1 MSIRGKKFTKLL
13 SLFIVVMMLGTV
25 IVPTSFGYAKEVT
38 NAEWYNFRNNQENNG
53 ITDVNTPTSAKS
65 TNLKWASKFG
75 IGWGAA
81 PTPPLILDGYL
92 YIGVGKEIVKV
103 DKETGKE
110 VMRSPYEMVA
120 NVGYAMNPLIY
131 ADGKIFAQVG
141 NGMIQAVDYETL
153 EPLWHTEEIGG
164 QTVSPISY
172 TKGSDGKGYIVT
184 GTWNSESK
192 DGEYICVSTDDE
204 NVNEGIKEFK
214 WIFRPSGNQSDKD
227 NPDWNLTFDQELKNA
242 EKSSPR
248 GFYWAG
254 AYATP
259 KYIAVGS
266 DDGTSEGDYSANA
279 VFYTLDTETG
289 EVISRVDG
297 IKGDIRTTTVYDNG
311 YLYFSTKGG
320 QLHKIKVDENG
331 NLGEDS
337 YIDLGGMTTAS
348 PVVYKNKIYIG
359 VCGKGGQFN
368 SDGGHGFAVVDN
380 SKEKLSSNSELYR
393 IPIKGYP
400 QAGALVS
407 TAHVNDDFNNDGKAD
422 GRVYIYFTYNA
433 NPGGIYYTYDTPD
446 QSEAAK
452 ISAELF
458 IPPKE
463 QQQYCISSLCAD
475 KKGTIYYKNDSCY
488 LMAVE
493 SNPAYLED
501 IKVTT
506 DSESAVSWDQT
517 FDSRNGNYIVKVK
530 GEDKYVNLEV
540 KASAGSKVTVN
551 GSEYKGK
558 QKIEISD
565 KPKDVAIKVSNGEY
579 ARTYNLKISQT
590 AAITTLSELKVST
603 SNSYNSNL
611 IPLKNEF
618 SSEVYNYDCDITDQ
632 KEDEFYRIWA
642 KSTDPNATVKV
653 LANENVASKRNGEAV
668 EKGTELKL
676 NGTSNKYAAVYRVDK
691 TKSASVTIEVTA
703 ENGKAKQNYELRL
716 VEKIPVA
723 SIELNPKEVVILE
736 NSKIKIKAKVNPIDA
751 TYQDLSWSSLDEE
764 VATVDQEGNV
774 TAVKAGETTI
784 AATAENGVVIGKSTV
799 KVISKD
805 SLVNKY
811 LNIIETYKDKS
822 KYNKAQQDE
831 IDNVILEAKTALFS
845 ATTETEMMDIVNEA
859 KAKLDKIK
867 TSEQIAKEKAE
878 VVIAKIDAIGTVTFE
893 KETAIADARK
903 TYNSLTS
910 EEQKFVTNYDV
921 LLAAE
926 DSFSKLTVDA
936 PKISVSLNKGAP
948 RITWFKIKY
957 ASSYEVYRATSK
969 NGKYSKT
976 YTTSGTSYT
985 NTGAVAGYTY
995 YYKVV
1000 AIAKNGNNSEY
1011 SNIVSKARSPYDI
1024 SVKMLYRSVDG
1035 KPILNWK
1042 DVKTATTYKVYRAT
1056 SEKGQYSRICTTKG
1070 NSYTYKGATPGKTY
1084 YYKVRAYNKNDK
1096 LVGTSGQI
1104 RYKTKVIKPTIKI
1117 IKSTKPY
1124 IKWTKVSKAYKYE
1137 VYRST
1142 VNKTGTFKKQYTTKN
1157 ISYKN
1162 TSAKKGKTYY
1172 YKVRAISKDGRK
1184 SSFSSVVKIKSK
1196 K

>member
-172 TKGSDGKGYIVT
+172 TKGSDGKEYIVT
-184 GTWNSESK
+184 GTWNGESK

-204 NVNEGIKEFK
+204 NVNGDIKDFK
-214 WIFRPSGNQSDKD
+214 WIFRPSGNKSDKE
-227 NPDWNLTFDQELKNA
+227 NPDWNLTFDKELKNSA
-242 EKSSPR
+242 NPSPR

-266 DDGTSEGDYSANA
+266 DDGTSEGEYTTNA

-359 VCGKGGQFN
+359 VSGKGGQFDPD
-368 SDGGHGFAVVDN
+368 SGHGFAVVDN
-380 SKEKLSSNSELYR
+380 SKEKLSSDSELYR

-407 TAHVNDDFNNDGKAD
+407 TAHVNDDFDSDGKAD

-452 ISAELF
+452 ISGELF
-458 IPPKE
+458 IPPTDK
-463 QQQYCISSLCAD
+463 QQYCLSSLCAD

-506 DSESAVSWDQT
+506 DSESTVSWDQT

-540 KASAGSKVTVN
+540 KASDGSKVTVN

-579 ARTYNLKISQT
+579 SRTYNLKISQT

-603 SNSYNSNL
+603 ANSYNSSL

-618 SSEVYNYDCDITDQ
+618 SSEVYKYDCDITD
-632 KEDEFYRIWA
+632 KRENEFYRIWA
-642 KSTDPNATVKV
+642 KSTDPNATVKA
-653 LANENVASKRNGEAV
+653 LANENVATKTKGEPL
-668 EKGTELKL
+668 EKGTALTLKGG
-676 NGTSNKYAAVYRVDK
+676 NDKYAAVYRADP

-703 ENGKAKQNYELRL
+703 ENGKVKQNYELRL
-716 VEKIPVA
+716 VEKIDVT
-723 SIELNPKEVVILE
+723 SVELNPGELVLME
-736 NSKIKIKAKVNPIDA
+736 NGKAKIEAKVNPTDA

-764 VATVDQEGNV
+764 IATVDQEGNV

-784 AATAENGVVIGKSTV
+784 AATAENGAVIGKATV
-799 KVISKD
+799 KVVTRGD
-805 SLVNKY
+805 LVDKY
-811 LNIIETYKDKS
+811 VNILNTYKDKS
-822 KYNKAQQDE
+822 KYEKAQQDE
-831 IDNVILEAKTALFS
+831 IDAVIAEAKAACLRASTEAEMETA
-845 ATTETEMMDIVNEA
+845 VNEA

-867 TSEQIAKEKAE
+867 TAEEISKEKVDA
-878 VVIAKIDAIGTVTFE
+878 VIAKINGIGTVTFE
-893 KETAIADARK
+893 KETQIADARK
-903 TYNSLTS
+903 AYNSLTS
-910 EEQKFVTNYDV
+910 EQQKLVTNYNV
-921 LLAAE
+921 LVAAE
-926 DSFSKLTVDA
+926 NSLTKLTASA
-936 PKISVSLNKGAP
+936 PKISVSLSKGVP
-948 RITWFKIKY
+948 KVSWSKVPY
-957 ASSYEVYRATSK
+957 ATSYEIYRATSK
-969 NGKYSKT
+969 NGKYSKV
-976 YTTSGTSYT
+976 YTTTGSSYT

-1000 AIAKNGNNSEY
+1000 SVAKNGNKSGY
-1011 SNIVSKARSPYDI
+1011 SNVVSKARSPYTM
-1024 SVKMLYRSVDG
+1024 SVKFSYRTVDG
-1035 KPILNWK
+1035 KPIVKWK
-1042 DVKTATTYKVYRAT
+1042 DVKTATSYRVYRTT
-1056 SEKGQYSRICTTKG
+1056 SKKGKYTRLCTSKG
-1070 NSYTYKGATPGKTY
+1070 NSYTYKGASAGKTY
-1084 YYKVRAYNKNDK
+1084 YYKVRAYNKNGK
-1096 LVGTSGQI
+1096 LVGDSGQI
-1104 RYKTKVIKPTIKI
+1104 KYKTKVIKPSLKV
-1117 IKSTKPY
+1117 KKATKPAM
-1124 IKWTKVSKAYKYE
+1124 KWTKVSKAYKYE
-1137 VYRST
+1137 VYRATSK
-1142 VNKTGTFKKQYTTKN
+1142 NGKFKKQYTTKKT
-1157 ISYKN
+1157 SYKN
-1162 TSAKKGKTYY
+1162 SSAKKGKTYY